1 MQIVDFNNK
10 FDAPIAV
17 ALGFFDCIHNGHKKL
32 VDGAIDFSRRNGTK
46 SALLTFVNDPNIAL
60 GKDKQI
66 FSFDDRVKVLKKCGL
81 DVVIGAVFDSNFADM
96 LPTEFLDTLSANFNV
111 KAIFVGSDYT
121 FGKFAKG
128 NVDMLD
134 VYCRAHGIELHVLP
148 FETVDGKKLS
158 TSTLKSYVK
167 NGQVDMLNEHLA
179 MPYFMSGKVVHAR
192 HKGTSIG
199 FPTTNIAPDSS
210 RLALANGIYATFCKV
225 DDKIFK
231 SMTNVGTKPTFS
243 DNSVSIETYIMDFSD
258 DVYGKNI
265 TVYFIKKMR
274 DIVKFDSPNDL
285 KRQLDKDE
293 NEAKSILD
301 ASSAS
306 KKSL

>member
-1 MQIVDFNNK
+1 
-10 FDAPIAV
+10 
-17 ALGFFDCIHNGHKKL
+17 
-32 VDGAIDFSRRNGTK
+32 
-46 SALLTFVNDPNIAL
+46 
-60 GKDKQI
+60 
-66 FSFDDRVKVLKKCGL
+66 
-81 DVVIGAVFDSNFADM
+81 M

-274 DIVKFDSPNDL
+274 DIVKFASPNDL

>member
-10 FDAPIAV
+10 FDTPIAV

-32 VDGAIDFSRRNGTK
+32 VDGAIGFSRRNGTK
-46 SALLTFVNDPNIAL
+46 SALLTFVNDPNLAFA
-60 GKDKQI
+60 KDKQI
-66 FSFDDRVKVLKKCGL
+66 FSFDDRVKVLEKCGL

-96 LPTEFLDTLSANFNV
+96 LPSEFLDTLSANFNI

-121 FGKFAKG
+121 FGKFAQG
-128 NVDMLD
+128 NVELLNDI
-134 VYCRAHGIELHVLP
+134 CKAHGIELHVLP

-158 TSTLKSYVK
+158 TSTLKYYVK
-167 NGQVDMLNEHLA
+167 NGQVDLLNEHLA
-179 MPYFMSGKVVHAR
+179 IPYFMSGEVVHAR
-192 HKGTSIG
+192 HNGTSIG
-199 FPTTNIAPDSS
+199 FPTTNIAPDAS
-210 RLALANGIYATFCKV
+210 RLALQNGIYATFCKV
-225 DDKIFK
+225 DGKIYK

-243 DNSVSIETYIMDFSD
+243 DNSVSIETYIMDFSG

-293 NEAKSILD
+293 INARNILEN
-301 ASSAS
+301 STELT
-306 KKSL
+306 KIL